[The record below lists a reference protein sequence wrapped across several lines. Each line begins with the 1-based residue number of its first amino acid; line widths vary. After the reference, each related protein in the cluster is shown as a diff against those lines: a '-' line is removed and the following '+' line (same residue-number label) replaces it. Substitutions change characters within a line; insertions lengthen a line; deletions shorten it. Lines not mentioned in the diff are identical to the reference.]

1 MRKLL
6 LGLLCLTS
14 NCTTD
19 YTAQTYNNF
28 VIIVASYNNEKYYK
42 RNLDSILFQNYPTS
56 HYRII
61 YTNDLSKDQTSQLV
75 QKYVSAK
82 NKWSIFTFID
92 NTKRLWAME
101 NLYNMF
107 KMCKPNEIAVIVDG
121 DDWLIDSEVLNYLN
135 SVYQDPNVWLTYG
148 QYQLHQRY
156 HRVKGICRPIP
167 EEIIQNNA
175 YRKYFKEHGFCAS
188 HLRTF
193 RISLFDQCDHEL
205 LKKDGKFYQTTY
217 DVALMS
223 MLLEQCDGK
232 FKLIDKILYGY
243 NTDNPIN
250 DYKVYDRSSDLNH
263 ILNIRPK

>member
-6 LGLLCLTS
+6 LGLLCLTA

-19 YTAQTYNNF
+19 YTAQAYNNF

-42 RNLDSILFQNYPTS
+42 RNLDSILFQNYPAS

-61 YTNDLSKDQTSQLV
+61 YTNDMSKDQTGQLV

-135 SVYQDPNVWLTYG
+135 SVYQDPNVWITYG
-148 QYQLHQRY
+148 NYQTSSWIKVMNHVNRQLPAEVIRT
-156 HRVKGICRPIP
+156 
-167 EEIIQNNA
+167 NS
-175 YRKYFKEHGFCAS
+175 YRKYFKEHGYCIS

-193 RISLFDQCDHEL
+193 RISLFDKCDHEL
-205 LKKDGKFYQTTY
+205 LKKDGKFYQTTC

-223 MLLEQCDGK
+223 MLLEQCNGN
-232 FKLIDKILYGY
+232 FKYLTKPLYIY
-243 NTDNPIN
+243 NTANPIN
-250 DYKVYDRSSDLNH
+250 VYKVYNRTSDLNT
-263 ILNIRPK
+263 ILKTKGC